1 MHACERQEG
10 TRQLTMIVVCFSP
23 PSTRYEREM
32 IEEKGAHT
40 RAEHSS
46 ETIEIFM
53 RFAIVKWRERI
64 ALTSQP
70 AFEVI
75 FQTHAGL
82 NAIDLLSYC
91 NQEGR
96 RSGRENRQNAHST
109 ERSIFRVMNSQQ
121 HSEFA
126 QYSEYISRIHT
137 IPSKFNRPSIII
149 IQAINKL
156 SRESNSS
163 RKASEQ
169 LTYHFSNT
177 KLVSAL
183 GLLLA
188 KKKSY

>member
-1 MHACERQEG
+1 
-10 TRQLTMIVVCFSP
+10 MIVVCFSP
-23 PSTRYEREM
+23 PPTRYEREM

-40 RAEHSS
+40 RVEHSS

-64 ALTSQP
+64 ALTSQLG
-70 AFEVI
+70 FEVI

-96 RSGRENRQNAHST
+96 RSDSENRQNAHST
-109 ERSIFRVMNSQQ
+109 ERDQSSESWTVNSIQSSPNIVN
-121 HSEFA
+121 
-126 QYSEYISRIHT
+126 IVSRIHT
-137 IPSKFNRPSIII
+137 IPSKFNRLSIII

-156 SRESNSS
+156 SQESNSS
-163 RKASEQ
+163 RKAPEQ

-188 KKKSY
+188 KKRSY